1 MTAFLASIETHQW
14 VRLIVSVPW
23 VYPTISALHI
33 LGISVLFGSIL
44 TVDLRLLRLLGPTL
58 DASLHLLV
66 RIALCGFAIAATTGL
81 LLASV
86 RISNY
91 AANPAFLTKIAIL
104 CIAGLNA
111 LVLRVSAGNDLASLA
126 GNWRAIRAASLS
138 VSLWVGAVFAGRWIA
153 FV

>member
-1 MTAFLASIETHQW
+1 MTAVLAAIETHPW
-14 VRLIVSVPW
+14 IRLIVSVPW

-33 LGISVLFGSIL
+33 LGIGILIGSIL
-44 TVDLRLLRLLGPTL
+44 TVDLRLLRALGSTL

-81 LLASV
+81 LLVSV

-91 AANPAFLTKIAIL
+91 AANPAFLAKIAIL
-104 CIAGLNA
+104 CVAGLNA
-111 LVLRVSAGNDLASLA
+111 VVLRVSAGKDLPGLI
-126 GNWRAIRAASLS
+126 GNSRAIRAASLS
-138 VSLWVGAVFAGRWIA
+138 VSLWIGAVFAGRWIA